1 MMAVSTSAHPRDP
14 KAVPAGHSAPAAA
27 DGVVWNAP
35 NQELPLLDAAVLEDL
50 AADVGG
56 PDIARNFVQD
66 YAGLWDQ
73 RQRRLMES
81 VERDD
86 PAAALDAVISLK
98 VTSAM
103 VGGARLAHLAG
114 KLEATVRH
122 GDRQE
127 GAALVAVIAIQGRAM
142 VEELQL
148 RYGGAHS

>member
-1 MMAVSTSAHPRDP
+1 MDVSASAHSQDP
-14 KAVPAGHSAPAAA
+14 ETASAAQGVPAALPAP
-27 DGVVWNAP
+27 GLRER
-35 NQELPLLDAAVLEDL
+35 ELPLLDPSVLEDL
-50 AADVGG
+50 AEGLGG
-56 PDIARNFVQD
+56 GAAIARKFAQD

-81 VERDD
+81 VECEDL
-86 PAAALDAVISLK
+86 AGALDTVISLK

-127 GAALVAVIAIQGRAM
+127 GAALAAVIGIQGRAM
-142 VEELQL
+142 IEELQL
-148 RYGGAHS
+148 RYGGAHA